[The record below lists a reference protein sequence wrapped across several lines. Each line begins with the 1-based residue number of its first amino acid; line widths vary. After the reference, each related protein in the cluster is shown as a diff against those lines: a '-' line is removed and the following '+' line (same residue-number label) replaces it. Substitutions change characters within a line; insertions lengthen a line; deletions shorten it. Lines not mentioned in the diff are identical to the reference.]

1 MPSCTHSTQAPDGS
15 QPARPNPIDE
25 ILYYTILATSL
36 RSLLPPPVIIVSSPS
51 PFSSSSPRPR
61 PRPRPRA
68 RAAAHAF
75 RVSVIRAPPRM
86 HSARRACIHSDA
98 CPSADACPSVTGQ
111 IPRAA
116 AHAFCVS
123 VPARRRACILR
134 VRDPARLRARV
145 PRVTTERCT
154 TSLQNAPLCP
164 CLFIEAY
171 SW

>member
-68 RAAAHAF
+68 RHLSLSLSLPLSLSLTLSRLTSPGF
-75 RVSVIRAPPRM
+75 SSLRVTGRPFSDGGVTARNYPVGMASLSPSPSLPLVPTDVVVLVTRTAPRITEAS
-86 HSARRACIHSDA
+86 SARATSR
-98 CPSADACPSVTGQ
+98 G
-111 IPRAA
+111 
-116 AHAFCVS
+116 
-123 VPARRRACILR
+123 IL
-134 VRDPARLRARV
+134 V
-145 PRVTTERCT
+145 
-154 TSLQNAPLCP
+154 
-164 CLFIEAY
+164 
-171 SW
+171 

>member
-98 CPSADACPSVTGQ
+98 CPGADACPSANPCPSVTGQ
-111 IPRAA
+111 NARAA
-116 AHAFCVS
+116 AHAFRVS
-123 VPARRRACILR
+123 VVRALPLFAMKDSRCDVWARAHAMCGEGGRNGR
-134 VRDPARLRARV
+134 
-145 PRVTTERCT
+145 
-154 TSLQNAPLCP
+154 
-164 CLFIEAY
+164 
-171 SW
+171 

>member
-61 PRPRPRA
+61 PRARRRACIPRVSDP

-75 RVSVIRAPPRM
+75 RAPRM
-86 HSARRACIHSDA
+86 HSFRCLSQRRCMPQRQSMPQRHRPK
-98 CPSADACPSVTGQ
+98 C
-111 IPRAA
+111 
-116 AHAFCVS
+116 
-123 VPARRRACILR
+123 ARRRACIPR
-134 VRDPARLRARV
+134 VRDPARLRACVSRSNDIV
-145 PRVTTERCT
+145 AARQGVRYPNICGPKAPRATGEVR
-154 TSLQNAPLCP
+154 SGG
-164 CLFIEAY
+164 
-171 SW
+171 

>member
-68 RAAAHAF
+68 R
-75 RVSVIRAPPRM
+75 
-86 HSARRACIHSDA
+86 RRACIPRVSD
-98 CPSADACPSVTGQ
+98 
-111 IPRAA
+111 PRAA
-116 AHAFCVS
+116 AHAFRAPRMHSFRCLS
-123 VPARRRACILR
+123 QRRCMPQRQSMPQRHRSKCARRRACIPR
-134 VRDPARLRARV
+134 VRDPRTAAHAFRASEILRGPTRASRV
-145 PRVTTERCT
+145 
-154 TSLQNAPLCP
+154 SQLDAAQLG
-164 CLFIEAY
+164 
-171 SW
+171 